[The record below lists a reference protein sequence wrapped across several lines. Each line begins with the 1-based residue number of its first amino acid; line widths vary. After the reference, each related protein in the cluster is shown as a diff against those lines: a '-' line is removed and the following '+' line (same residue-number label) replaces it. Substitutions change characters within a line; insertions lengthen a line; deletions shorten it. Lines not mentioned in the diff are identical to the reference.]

1 MYQLTD
7 KERSL
12 VGNLTQD
19 GRMDSWAVVH
29 ALAKTAYDTSP
40 FHRGEFQNRRVII
53 MGICALE
60 LLCLANRGKSLYE
73 MSESEFDSFRND
85 ILSLVAALPSEED
98 FNEVGKS
105 SPKEEND
112 HKIN

>member
-12 VGNLTQD
+12 VGDLAHD
-19 GRMDSWAVVH
+19 GRMDNWAIVH
-29 ALAKTAYDTSP
+29 ALGKTVYDTSP
-40 FHRGEFQNRRVII
+40 FHKNIFRNKKVII

-73 MSESEFDSFRND
+73 MSESELNDFRND
-85 ILSLVAALPSEED
+85 VLSLIAALPSEED
-98 FNEVGKS
+98 FTEVKT
-105 SPKEEND
+105 
-112 HKIN
+112 